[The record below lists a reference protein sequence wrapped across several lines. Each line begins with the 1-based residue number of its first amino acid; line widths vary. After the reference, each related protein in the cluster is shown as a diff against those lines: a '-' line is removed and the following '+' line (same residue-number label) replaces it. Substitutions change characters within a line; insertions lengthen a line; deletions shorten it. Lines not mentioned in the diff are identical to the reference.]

1 MSKIERISKHSYA
14 LHMADGRVYTLSN
27 HVGGDLDSML
37 WRIPMRN
44 WEYMPQTIGG
54 FRIVPYGMDNR
65 LPEQMRDVVSDNNL
79 APGIIE
85 RQMGLLFGQGAF
97 LNQISFENGEIRRI
111 WQSDADI
118 EAWLADW
125 DYVAYIKGAMTDYL
139 YLKGFF
145 DAKYLE
151 RGYRIG
157 RPARIARLE
166 HIPAKN
172 ARLEWTDS
180 RNIADVKHILVGD
193 FENSCT
199 GTGIR
204 SYPVYD
210 R

>member
-118 EAWLADW
+118 EA
-125 DYVAYIKGAMTDYL
+125 
-139 YLKGFF
+139 
-145 DAKYLE
+145 
-151 RGYRIG
+151 
-157 RPARIARLE
+157 
-166 HIPAKN
+166 
-172 ARLEWTDS
+172 
-180 RNIADVKHILVGD
+180 
-193 FENSCT
+193 
-199 GTGIR
+199 
-204 SYPVYD
+204 
-210 R
+210 